1 MIPSIHLLKRCICS
15 KSILYN
21 DDANT
26 MVGVLDRAFIL
37 GTYIMDGVLGMIAH
51 CTSNANTKGC

>member
-1 MIPSIHLLKRCICS
+1 
-15 KSILYN
+15 
-21 DDANT
+21 
-26 MVGVLDRAFIL
+26 VVDRAFIL